1 MHTVF
6 HFFHLAL
13 LVLVFLVR
21 GRLLWLHSTA
31 QEINVGLLVHLSSAH
46 PSGNMCAVATHH
58 QPSSLDAQVGT
69 PAASR
74 LLFPH
79 LKQVDDGAESHRRG
93 GEWSQLSPKRDDSEK
108 KGVSLSSPTERNFD
122 FMVLIIFL
130 RNHSRIKHKD
140 AEIVLLSGA
149 PQRASL
155 VKKTT
160 RSPPSI
166 SFFLTSLFTN
176 QYSSLTERQRGAWK
190 QFNAFIEAHL

>member
-46 PSGNMCAVATHH
+46 PSRNMCAVATHH

-79 LKQVDDGAESHRRG
+79 LKQVDDGAESQERRWVISTFPQEG
-93 GEWSQLSPKRDDSEK
+93 RLGEKGSFLELPNREKLWFHGVDYFSSQSLKDKAQGRRDCSPFRGTT
-108 KGVSLSSPTERNFD
+108 KG
-122 FMVLIIFL
+122 
-130 RNHSRIKHKD
+130 
-140 AEIVLLSGA
+140 LLS
-149 PQRASL
+149 
-155 VKKTT
+155 
-160 RSPPSI
+160 
-166 SFFLTSLFTN
+166 
-176 QYSSLTERQRGAWK
+176 
-190 QFNAFIEAHL
+190 

>member
-46 PSGNMCAVATHH
+46 PSRNMCAVATHH
-58 QPSSLDAQVGT
+58 QPSSSDARVGT

-79 LKQVDDGAESHRRG
+79 LESGRGRRRASQERRWAIPTFPQEGRLGEKGSFLELPDREKLWFHGVDYFSSQSLKDKAQGRRDC
-93 GEWSQLSPKRDDSEK
+93 SPFRGTT
-108 KGVSLSSPTERNFD
+108 KG
-122 FMVLIIFL
+122 
-130 RNHSRIKHKD
+130 
-140 AEIVLLSGA
+140 LLS
-149 PQRASL
+149 
-155 VKKTT
+155 
-160 RSPPSI
+160 
-166 SFFLTSLFTN
+166 
-176 QYSSLTERQRGAWK
+176 
-190 QFNAFIEAHL
+190 